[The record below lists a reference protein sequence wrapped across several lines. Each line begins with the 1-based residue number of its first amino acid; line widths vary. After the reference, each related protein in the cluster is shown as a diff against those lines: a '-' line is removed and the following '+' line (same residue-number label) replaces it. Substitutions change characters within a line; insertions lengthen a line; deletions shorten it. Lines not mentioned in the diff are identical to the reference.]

1 MDRDDWLEIVSIKKI
16 INFSRKLVYYNFD
29 EETSNMDDA
38 TFLEKIDNIGPDT
51 EPEMD
56 LLLPYDECKRI
67 FKPMIFTEAN
77 RMYVKDN
84 DYDDFL
90 VQLNQRMV
98 SNIIHGL
105 VRRGVLHTAFDDEKN
120 DFIFWVKKE
129 YELDDDEES
138 TETD

>member
-67 FKPMIFTEAN
+67 FKTMIFTEAN

>member
-1 MDRDDWLEIVSIKKI
+1 MDREDWLEVVSIKKI

-56 LLLPYDECKRI
+56 LLLPYDECKSM
-67 FKPMIFTEAN
+67 FKPMLITEKN
-77 RMYVKDN
+77 RMYIKDD

>member
-16 INFSRKLVYYNFD
+16 IDFSRKLVYYNFD
-29 EETSNMDDA
+29 ETTEGMDDA
-38 TFLEKIDNIGPDT
+38 TFLEKIDNIGQDT

-56 LLLPYDECKRI
+56 LLLPYDECKNI
-67 FKPMIFTEAN
+67 FKPMIFTEEN
-77 RMYVKDN
+77 RMYVKDD

-98 SNIIHGL
+98 SNIVHGL
-105 VRRGVLHTAFDDEKN
+105 VKRGVLNTAFDDEKN

-129 YELDDDEES
+129 YELDEEDES
-138 TETD
+138 PETD

>member
-16 INFSRKLVYYNFD
+16 INFSRNLVYYNFD

-56 LLLPYDECKRI
+56 LLLPYDECKSI
-67 FKPMIFTEAN
+67 FKPMIFTEEN
-77 RMYVKDN
+77 RMYVKDD

-90 VQLNQRMV
+90 IQLNQRMV
-98 SNIIHGL
+98 SNIVHGL
-105 VRRGVLHTAFDDEKN
+105 VKRGVLHTAFDDEKN

-129 YELDDDEES
+129 YELDDEEES

>member
-16 INFSRKLVYYNFD
+16 IDFSRKLVYYNFD
-29 EETSNMDDA
+29 ETTEGMDDA
-38 TFLEKIDNIGPDT
+38 TFLEKIDNIGQDT

-56 LLLPYDECKRI
+56 LLLPYDEYKNI
-67 FKPMIFTEAN
+67 FKPMIFTEEN
-77 RMYVKDN
+77 RMYVKDD

-98 SNIIHGL
+98 SNIVHGL
-105 VRRGVLHTAFDDEKN
+105 VKRGVLNTAFDDEKN

-129 YELDDDEES
+129 YELDEEDES
-138 TETD
+138 PETD